1 MPGMAIPL
9 STCPRCGASA
19 RTEAGRCVA
28 CAVELDTHSL
38 APISVEVAE
47 VPRQPEGARLSR
59 LPTLPDSAAVPQ
71 LPRIR
76 SRHLA
81 PPEHAEGEDYEL
93 RGVLGEGGMG
103 VVWSA
108 RQRGMG
114 REVALKRIRPGS
126 GQRAISALLAE
137 AELTGSLEH
146 PGIIPVHEVG
156 VDQDGMP
163 FYSMRR
169 LSGRTWAERWAGMT
183 QHEHLNVLV
192 RVCDAI
198 SFAHGRG
205 VIHRDLK
212 PDNVFLGEYGEVIVF
227 DWGLALRLADLRAG
241 TRTLMA
247 SGTPVYMAP
256 EMARADQRLLG
267 PTSDVYLLGAILYEV
282 LTDTVPHPG
291 EEPID
296 VLIAAAENR
305 IEPPIPAGELGEVVR
320 RAMATDPADRFP
332 TVRAFQTALRV
343 CLDHQ
348 ESVALAERA
357 RVRLEAAC
365 SGSGYDDFARAVHTF
380 EDALELWREN
390 SAAISGLSQAR
401 LAYAQRARI
410 AGGLD
415 LAANL
420 LRDDDPAHAE
430 ESVRIAMLVAQRL
443 RRRRALRVLTRTSVA
458 LLAGL
463 ITALLAGYLAV
474 RHQRDRILSVTRERD
489 VAEMALLRQQEAEE
503 TGNRRLWRRLIQEDF
518 SAGRM
523 PPAAHVLAGRWRVVA
538 EALIAEGE
546 GPAVLAVPLSTA
558 KDLVAQLDLE
568 PGGNLEVHIGTAV
581 GRLTGAASASGLEVT
596 IDDHVIVRRGGILL
610 AEIKLGAATS
620 GLARRVRIE
629 VRQERLQVWVDGRV
643 VVAALPVADLPL
655 GSLRLVAAPGTVL
668 DNFKVEV
675 PWE

>member
-1 MPGMAIPL
+1 
-9 STCPRCGASA
+9 
-19 RTEAGRCVA
+19 VA
-28 CAVELDTHSL
+28 
-38 APISVEVAE
+38 
-47 VPRQPEGARLSR
+47 QPS
-59 LPTLPDSAAVPQ
+59 
-71 LPRIR
+71 RIR
-76 SRHLA
+76 RRHLA
-81 PPEHAEGEDYEL
+81 PPDHAEGEDYEL
-93 RGVLGEGGMG
+93 RGILGEGGMG

-108 RQRGMG
+108 RQRGMD
-114 REVALKRIRPGS
+114 REVALKRVRPGS
-126 GQRAISALLAE
+126 GQRAVNALLAE

-169 LSGRTWAERWAGMT
+169 LSGRTWAERWASMT
-183 QHEHLNVLV
+183 QLEHLNVLV

-198 SFAHGRG
+198 SFAHGRD

-241 TRTLMA
+241 SSTPMA

-256 EMARADQRLLG
+256 EMARADPRLLG

-282 LTDTVPHPG
+282 LTDTAPHPG
-291 EEPID
+291 EGTLD

-305 IEPPIPAGELGEVVR
+305 IEPPIPSGELGDVVR

-332 TVRAFQTALRV
+332 TVRTFQTALRV

-357 RVRLEAAC
+357 RVRLEAA
-365 SGSGYDDFARAVHTF
+365 STGSGYDDFARAVHTF
-380 EDALELWREN
+380 EDALELWPEN
-390 SAAISGLSQAR
+390 SAAVSGLSRAR

-420 LRDDDPAHAE
+420 LRIDDPAHAE
-430 ESVRIAMLVAQRL
+430 ESLRIAMLVAQRL
-443 RRRRALRVLTRTSVA
+443 RRRRALRVLTWTSVG

-463 ITALLAGYLAV
+463 IAALLAGYLAV
-474 RHQRDRILSVTRERD
+474 RHQRDQILSVTRERD

-503 TGNRRLWRRLIQEDF
+503 TGNQRLWRRLIQEDF
-518 SAGRM
+518 TVGRI
-523 PPAAHVLAGRWRVVA
+523 PPAARVLAGRWGVVA
-538 EALIAEGE
+538 EALTAEGDK
-546 GPAVLAVPLSTA
+546 PAVLAVRLSSTKA
-558 KDLVAQLDLE
+558 VIVQFDLE
-568 PGGNLEVHIGTAV
+568 PGGSLAVRIGTA
-581 GRLTGAASASGLEVT
+581 GGMPPGPDSALDLEVAV
-596 IDDHVIVRRGGILL
+596 DDRVLVRQNGQILVRVD
-610 AEIKLGAATS
+610 LGAAAS
-620 GLARRVRIE
+620 GLARRVRME
-629 VRQERLQVWVDGRV
+629 VRQERLHVRVDGRL
-643 VVAALPVADLPL
+643 VVATLPVKDLTL
-655 GSLRLVAAPGTVL
+655 DRLHLIGAPGTVL